1 MLKSTDD
8 ILHTDMAS
16 QDIINLQNL
25 CSPHCLLVVHFLLAD
40 RIQQLDQD
48 CPQTCGTPGTLHTV
62 HAMYVRIEIYIVMN
76 NTDEHTDVHFLL
88 I

>member
-1 MLKSTDD
+1 
-8 ILHTDMAS
+8 MAS

-62 HAMYVRIEIYIVMN
+62 HAMYVRPCL
-76 NTDEHTDVHFLL
+76 DETQKNFAMESC
-88 I
+88 